1 MSGESIARARIERA
15 FAISRA
21 GGLDAAISSG
31 AIPVRIDATL
41 AELIVLGLLRQNV
54 SRYVT
59 VLGHGSTELG
69 EVLRIYESAGL
80 LRTFG
85 VRSEVEASHAAAALR
100 WVTGEKAAVVT
111 SIGPGALQ
119 ALAASIAPAS
129 DGLGVWY
136 LFGDETTQDEGPN
149 MQQIPREEQ
158 GLFTRLCATMGDAYS
173 LHTPWA
179 LATALRRGLARVDDP
194 HSPGPFYLLMP
205 LNTQPAELRGFHLD
219 ELPCGAPP
227 KLGASQDEVA
237 YGEAVSVLRTA
248 SRVTLKI
255 GAGARFAGDSIARFL
270 DLTHAVAALSPRST
284 GAIAFA
290 HPRNMQVGGSKGS
303 ISGNFA
309 MEQADLVVV
318 LGSRAVCQ
326 SDCSRTGYLN
336 ARHVININTDARAAM
351 HYSRTTALVGD
362 AGPTLD
368 RLCDLLEADPIPRT
382 QERAAWLDA
391 CAARRAEWEAFK
403 RARYDAPT
411 LHDGVWN
418 EPVLTQPAAIK
429 LITDLARERGAIT
442 FFDAGDVQANG
453 FQLVE
458 DDRPGRTFT
467 ETGASYMGFATS
479 ALLATALSKKVPYS
493 IVLTGDGSFT
503 MNPQALSDGVQ
514 HGARGC
520 VVVLDNRRMAAIS
533 GLQWAQYGHD
543 HATNDRVA
551 VDYVAWGAAIGGV
564 RAIFGGKT
572 PDELRRALDEA
583 FAFDGVSLVHVP
595 VYCGANELG
604 GLGAFGRWNVGNWV
618 EDTQRLR
625 HELGL

>member
-1 MSGESIARARIERA
+1 MSGESVARARNERA
-15 FAISRA
+15 SAIA
-21 GGLDAAISSG
+21 KTGGFDAAIASG
-31 AIPVRIDATL
+31 AIPARIDTTL
-41 AELIVLGLLRQNV
+41 AELIVLGLLRQDV
-54 SRYVT
+54 TRYVT

-80 LRTFG
+80 VRTFG

-119 ALAASIAPAS
+119 ALAASLAPAS

-136 LFGDETTQDEGPN
+136 LFGDETTHDEGPN

-179 LATALRRGLARVDDP
+179 VGTALRRGLARVDDP
-194 HSPGPFYLLMP
+194 HFPGPFYLLMP
-205 LNTQPAELRGFHLD
+205 LNTQPAELAGFNLD

-227 KLGASQDEVA
+227 RLGASQDEGA
-237 YGEAVSVLRTA
+237 YREAAEALGA
-248 SRVTLKI
+248 AERVVVKI

-270 DLTHAVAALSPRST
+270 DVAHAVAVLSPRST
-284 GAIAFA
+284 GAIPFA

-351 HYSRTTALVGD
+351 HYSRTTALVGE

-368 RLCDLLEADPIPRT
+368 RLCALLESNPIPRT
-382 QERAAWLDA
+382 PERAAWLDA
-391 CAARRAEWEAFK
+391 CAAKRAEWETFK
-403 RARYDAPT
+403 RRRYDSPT
-411 LHDGVWN
+411 LHDDVWGG
-418 EPVLTQPAAIK
+418 PVLTQPAAIK

-453 FQLVE
+453 FQIVE

-479 ALLATALSKKVPYS
+479 ALLAGALSGRVPYS
-493 IVLTGDGSFT
+493 VVLTGDGSFT
-503 MNPQALSDGVQ
+503 MNPQALIDGVH

-543 HATNDRVA
+543 HATHDRVA

-564 RAIFGGKT
+564 RAIFGGGS
-572 PDELRRALDEA
+572 PEEFRRALEEA
-583 FAFDGVSLVHVP
+583 FVHNGVSLVHVP
-595 VYCGANELG
+595 VYCGPNELG

-618 EDTQRLR
+618 QDTQRLR